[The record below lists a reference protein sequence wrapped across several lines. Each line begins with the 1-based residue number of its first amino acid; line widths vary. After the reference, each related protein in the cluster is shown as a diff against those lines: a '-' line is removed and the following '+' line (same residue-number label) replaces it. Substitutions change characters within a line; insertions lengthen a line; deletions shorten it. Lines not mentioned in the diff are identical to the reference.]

1 MSVGTRIASNGAK
14 LFSRRCCSALMNYT
28 AADHSRHFG
37 WGWGGGGWGLGLSS
51 VLCVVVNTAW
61 FIKVWKQLAWLRQV
75 PRWAGQQLMLGGVVS
90 VCTSEVTSASQGA
103 AVKSRLASWKRQQSG
118 RNAPASSP
126 SAPLTYH
133 FLNFFRCS
141 ASCRCQRAIAC
152 SRLLALVPGARDVAQ
167 RWCNA
172 GLLSWMFELKF
183 HTLLQSCERPVW
195 SRDWPSVMN
204 KRGAFV
210 CV

>member
-1 MSVGTRIASNGAK
+1 MVQSS
-14 LFSRRCCSALMNYT
+14 SAAV
-28 AADHSRHFG
+28 AAQL
-37 WGWGGGGWGLGLSS
+37 WWIIQPQITLIILGGERGLGFSS

-61 FIKVWKQLAWLRQV
+61 FIKVWKQLVWLQQV
-75 PRWAGQQLMLGGVVS
+75 PHWAGQQLMLDGTVS
-90 VCTSEVTSASQGA
+90 VCTSEVTSASREA
-103 AVKSRLASWKRQQSG
+103 AVKSRLASRKRQQSG

-126 SAPLTYH
+126 SAPPTYH

-141 ASCRCQRAIAC
+141 ASRRCQRAIAR
-152 SRLLALVPGARDVAQ
+152 SRLLALIPAARDVAQ
-167 RWCNA
+167 RWCNV

-210 CV
+210 YV

>member
-1 MSVGTRIASNGAK
+1 
-14 LFSRRCCSALMNYT
+14 MNYT
-28 AADHSRHFG
+28 AADHPRHFG
-37 WGWGGGGWGLGLSS
+37 LGLGFSS

-61 FIKVWKQLAWLRQV
+61 FIKLWKQLAWLQQV
-75 PRWAGQQLMLGGVVS
+75 PRWAWQQLILDGAVS
-90 VCTSEVTSASQGA
+90 VCMSEVTSASREA

-118 RNAPASSP
+118 RSSPASSP

-141 ASCRCQRAIAC
+141 ASHCCQRAIAR
-152 SRLLALVPGARDVAQ
+152 SRLLALIPGACDVTQ

-204 KRGAFV
+204 KRRAFV